1 MSSNK
6 FHDRLST
13 SIKVVNIPPSMS
25 KQPIIQHLQQAGD
38 IVDFTAHDDYLFITY
53 KNEDQRTN
61 SLKLSGHH
69 FPEDYDLQIEPLADT
84 NEDMD
89 KTKDKTEE
97 FDNDFEVINDVDD
110 DVKPIEVQIEDI
122 KEPEEEKPEVKEEE
136 VYEEIE
142 PVKQE
147 EQAKEEVNPEP
158 EENEEAKVAEEP
170 FQEINEETIAA
181 ERREE
186 EKLAHSYQAQ
196 KDFTT
201 RCLLVILGGWAILL
215 LMQKF
220 Y

>member
-38 IVDFTAHDDYLFITY
+38 IVDFTAHDDYLIITY
-53 KNEDQRTN
+53 KSEDQRTN
-61 SLKLSGHH
+61 SLKLSGYH
-69 FPEDYDLQIEPLADT
+69 FTDNYDLQIEPVADN

-110 DVKPIEVQIEDI
+110 DAKPMEVQIEDI
-122 KEPEEEKPEVKEEE
+122 KEADEEKPEVKQEEI
-136 VYEEIE
+136 YEEIA
-142 PVKQE
+142 PIKSE
-147 EQAKEEVNPEP
+147 EAKEEVNPEP
-158 EENEEAKVAEEP
+158 EQNEEAKVAEEP

-181 ERREE
+181 ERRSE
-186 EKLAHSYQAQ
+186 EKLAHSDQAQ
-196 KDFTT
+196 KHFTT

-215 LMQKF
+215 FMQKF